1 MSAFDVPAHVR
12 TVVSSRGPSG
22 TAWLASL
29 DELVPGLLAEWELR
43 LIGTLPG
50 GSQAWLGRVLVR
62 DGSRAVLKVSFR
74 REQAA
79 RNASVLAA
87 ADGRGYVRLL
97 RADAERGAELLE
109 ELGPSVAE
117 QHLSAEGVLRVSTAT
132 LREAWQLPLRV
143 VPEVDA
149 TSHKAAALAGILDD
163 QRAQASW
170 AGPAIDLAHRYAAR
184 LLAQADPS
192 RQVVVHGDP
201 HPGNLL
207 AVLRPRAGAPAG
219 HVFVDADH
227 FRCEPEYD
235 LGVLLREANTE
246 LGAAADPAALLRSWC
261 TQVADDTGTDPGA
274 VWRWAFL
281 ERVTT
286 GLYLYWH
293 DLPGRGEPFP
303 TNAVRLARQVGA
315 GHASA

>member
-1 MSAFDVPAHVR
+1 M
-12 TVVSSRGPSG
+12 
-22 TAWLASL
+22 
-29 DELVPGLLAEWELR
+29 
-43 LIGTLPG
+43 
-50 GSQAWLGRVLVR
+50 
-62 DGSRAVLKVSFR
+62 
-74 REQAA
+74 
-79 RNASVLAA
+79 
-87 ADGRGYVRLL
+87 
-97 RADAERGAELLE
+97 
-109 ELGPSVAE
+109 
-117 QHLSAEGVLRVSTAT
+117 
-132 LREAWQLPLRV
+132 
-143 VPEVDA
+143 
-149 TSHKAAALAGILDD
+149 
-163 QRAQASW
+163 
-170 AGPAIDLAHRYAAR
+170 
-184 LLAQADPS
+184 
-192 RQVVVHGDP
+192 
-201 HPGNLL
+201 
-207 AVLRPRAGAPAG
+207 LRPRAGAPAG